1 MQRNT
6 VRELLMTIMQKVAI
20 ITGSHKGLGYA
31 IARQLAQHENIQVDF
46 HALNVTIDVSLW
58 NEVSR

>member
-1 MQRNT
+1 
-6 VRELLMTIMQKVAI
+6 MTIMQKVAI

-46 HALNVTIDVSLW
+46 HALNVTINVSLW